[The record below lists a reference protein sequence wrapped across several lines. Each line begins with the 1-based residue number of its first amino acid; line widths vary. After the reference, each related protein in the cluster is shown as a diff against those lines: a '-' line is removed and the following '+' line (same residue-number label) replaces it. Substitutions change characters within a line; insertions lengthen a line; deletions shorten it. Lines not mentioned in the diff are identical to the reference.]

1 MISTNQLLT
10 KAQSILVVT
19 ADRLSA
25 SDPSICCKIETYQH
39 SFFKVASSYMTEPH
53 DYIDRITFEIC
64 YESHRAQ
71 LLIIERQGDYG
82 CIRCQLQRKS
92 RSGNPWSGAP
102 FSDQLM
108 TAVNK
113 IRQIDPD
120 AQIILQSSV
129 REKATDV
136 ATGATQPQ

>member
-10 KAQSILVVT
+10 KAQSILVET
-19 ADRLSA
+19 ANQLSA
-25 SDPSICCKIETYQH
+25 SDSSIKCVIETHQH
-39 SFFKVASSYMTEPH
+39 SFFKVASSYVTAPYE
-53 DYIDRITFEIC
+53 YIDRILFEIY

-71 LLIIERQGDYG
+71 LLTIERENNDG
-82 CIRCQLQRKS
+82 CIRCQLQRRA

-120 AQIILQSSV
+120 ARIIL
-129 REKATDV
+129 
-136 ATGATQPQ
+136 

>member
-53 DYIDRITFEIC
+53 DYIDRIMFEIC

-71 LLIIERQGDYG
+71 LLIIERENNYG
-82 CIRCQLQRKS
+82 SIRCRLQRKS
-92 RSGNPWSGAP
+92 RSGDPWSGAP
-102 FSDQLM
+102 FSDQPM
-108 TAVNK
+108 TAINK

-129 REKATDV
+129 RSKATDT
-136 ATGATQPQ
+136 ATSAT